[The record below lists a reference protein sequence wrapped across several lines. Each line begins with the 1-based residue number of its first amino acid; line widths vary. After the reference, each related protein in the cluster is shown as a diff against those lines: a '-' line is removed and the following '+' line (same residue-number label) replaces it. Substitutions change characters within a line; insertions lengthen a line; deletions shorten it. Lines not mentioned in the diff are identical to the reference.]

1 MAGVPARF
9 LARYGAGVKIA
20 LLGHLKFPIGPPFA
34 GGLERHTHALARG
47 LRVRGHDVTLYAAE
61 GSALGAVALC
71 PATGPLTGDPSRDA
85 AIEAAEEAAYARM
98 IEAVARGG
106 FDLVH
111 ANCLHDLPLRAARRL
126 GLPFVGVLHVPLYEP
141 YASALRAAPAAL
153 RVVAVSAMLADIWRP
168 VAPQV
173 EVIGNGVD
181 LGLFTPRRTSAR
193 SPYAA
198 WSGRISPE
206 KGLHLAID
214 AARAAGME
222 FAFAG
227 PRRDDSYWRDAIVPR
242 LGSGIVDRG
251 HLGEEAL
258 AAHLADAALMVA
270 TPLWEEP
277 FGLAVAE
284 ALACGTPVAAFARG
298 AMPHL
303 LDAATGRLAP
313 ADDVPALARAMT
325 EAVRL
330 DRAAC
335 RARAEAH
342 FDVERMVDAY
352 AALYSTM
359 LPETTLSVA

>member
-1 MAGVPARF
+1 MGSSGTRTPSR
-9 LARYGAGVKIA
+9 GACA
-20 LLGHLKFPIGPPFA
+20 
-34 GGLERHTHALARG
+34 
-47 LRVRGHDVTLYAAE
+47 RGHDVTFYAAE
-61 GSALGAVALC
+61 GSALDAVALC
-71 PATGPLTGDPSRDA
+71 PPTGPLTGDPSRDA

-111 ANCLHDLPLRAARRL
+111 ANCLYDLPLRAARRL

-153 RVVAVSAMLADIWRP
+153 RVVAVSAMLAGIWRP

-181 LGLFTPRRTSAR
+181 LELFAPHHTNAGR
-193 SPYAA
+193 PYAA

-214 AARAAGME
+214 AAREAGME

-227 PRRDDSYWRDAIVPR
+227 PRRDDSYWRAEIEPR
-242 LGSGIVDRG
+242 LGSGVVDRG
-251 HLGEEAL
+251 HLGEDAL
-258 AAHLADAALMVA
+258 VAHLAGAAVMVA

-313 ADDVPALARAMT
+313 AGDVSALARAMM
-325 EAVRL
+325 EAARL

-352 AALYSTM
+352 EALYREMLERSSEPHSTT
-359 LPETTLSVA
+359 LPETMLSVA